1 VGRGLFRANARS
13 SRLIGVRRGRIS
25 YIAVA
30 PRSVIRNRRVLRSYL
45 RLAGLSSKPRKRR
58 RR

>member
-30 PRSVIRNRRVLRSYL
+30 SSYL
-45 RLAGLSSKPRKRR
+45 RLAGLSSKPRKRS
-58 RR
+58 